1 MNKTYII
8 LAATVLALT
17 ACSGSDGD
25 SQSDG
30 PVGIF
35 PDYSIVNAP
44 SDDPA
49 KPWFIRDYFMRDP
62 QWQAETTDY
71 SGFKMGM
78 YELTQYPD
86 LPPTAEQQ
94 AAAEKLIKDSFDVAI
109 ANGWFDKEK
118 GLSDDFKQY
127 NGDPV
132 HFMKRE
138 YVYDGI
144 TLDPTKPEVLMYYP
158 TEYGDFL
165 MGVMYLAIGER
176 GPQVAGPLSLW
187 HYHIDRSVCYELGV
201 MPIGRYQRNTGCK
214 VGVPVVRSPEML
226 HVWFFDHPD
235 GRFATT
241 MGLTQETLALGVEQ
255 IRETLGEQP

>member
-1 MNKTYII
+1 MKNCVIVA
-8 LAATVLALT
+8 LSVLLLT
-17 ACSGSDGD
+17 ACSGSDDG
-25 SQSDG
+25 SKADG

-49 KPWFIRDYFMRDP
+49 RPWFIRDYFMKDP
-62 QWQAETTDY
+62 QWERETTDY

-86 LPPTAEQQ
+86 LEPTPEQQ
-94 AAAEKLIKDSFDVAI
+94 AAADALIRDSFNVAI
-109 ANGWFDKEK
+109 ENGWFNKET
-118 GLSDDFKQY
+118 GLGDDYRQY
-127 NGDPV
+127 NRDPV

-144 TLDPTKPEVLMYYP
+144 TLDPGKPEVLMYYP

-176 GPQVAGPLSLW
+176 GPQVGGPLTLW

-201 MPIGRYQRNTGCK
+201 MPIGRYNKDTGCS
-214 VGVPVVRSPEML
+214 VGTPVVRSPEML

-241 MGLTQETLALGVEQ
+241 MGLTQEDLANGVRQ
-255 IRETLGEQP
+255 IRAALNQ